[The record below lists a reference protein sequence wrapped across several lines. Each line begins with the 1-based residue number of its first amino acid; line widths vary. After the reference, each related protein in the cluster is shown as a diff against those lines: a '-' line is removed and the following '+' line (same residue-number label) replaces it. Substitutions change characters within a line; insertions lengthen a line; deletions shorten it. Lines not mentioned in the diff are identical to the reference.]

1 MTKTDLP
8 GADLIEKGLS
18 DLTAAVMSDEAL
30 LVSIGAPRLR
40 ALGIAVPAPLEEP
53 EMALYCALALRYGDG
68 AHSRYN
74 ALIRAL
80 VSTSPGSGT
89 GRSW

>member
-1 MTKTDLP
+1 MTRTHLP

-18 DLTAAVMSDEAL
+18 DLTAGVESDEAL

-40 ALGIAVPAPLEEP
+40 ALGITVPGPLEEP
-53 EMALYCALALRYGDG
+53 EMALYRALALRYHDG

-74 ALIRAL
+74 SLIRAL
-80 VSTSPGSGT
+80 VSFQ
-89 GRSW
+89 RAAACAR